1 MTAFDK
7 YRKAAGKRDLSA
19 ALAEFEALLVRER
32 DLLYH
37 QVFTSQITEDEAN
50 RRLLYLLKI
59 FFIGVDVNAF
69 FQGSPSPQMVEQM
82 ERLAIGLAEARHS
95 TASKQ
100 VKEATFLHH
109 LKAFFIGLP
118 TATPPAPQS
127 ITTPTQQTLF
137 T

>member
-1 MTAFDK
+1 MTAFDQ
-7 YRKAAGKRDLSA
+7 YRKAAEKRDLSA

-37 QVFTSQITEDEAN
+37 QVFTAQITDDEAN

-59 FFIGVDVNAF
+59 FFIGVDVHAF
-69 FQGSPSPQMVEQM
+69 FQGSPSPQLVEQM
-82 ERLAIGLAEARHS
+82 ERLAIGLAETLHS

-109 LKAFFIGLP
+109 LKAFFTGLP
-118 TATPPAPQS
+118 KTAPPAPQS